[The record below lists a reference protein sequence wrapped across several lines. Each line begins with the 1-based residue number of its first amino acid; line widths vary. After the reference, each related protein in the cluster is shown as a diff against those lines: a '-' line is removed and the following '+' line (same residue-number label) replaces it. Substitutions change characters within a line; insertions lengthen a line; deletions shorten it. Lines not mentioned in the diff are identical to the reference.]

1 MFSYNT
7 KLVKWAA
14 DYLISKWGT
23 VPYSVPEDLRAPYFT
38 VVQLP
43 PLADYQPASEK
54 KADELMAFLWH
65 QHKVVAKVQF
75 ADDKLWIRLNG
86 QIVIDREDFFR
97 LAEAVLSLQ
106 SGQ

>member
-1 MFSYNT
+1 MA
-7 KLVKWAA
+7 KWAA

-23 VPYSVPEDLRAPYFT
+23 VLYPVPEELRAPYLA

-43 PLADYQPASEK
+43 PLKDYQPASEE
-54 KADELMAFLWH
+54 KAKELMSFLWH

-75 ADDKLWIRLNG
+75 ADNKLWIRLNG
-86 QIVIDREDFFR
+86 QIVIDREDYYR